1 MENGSGKRVY
11 IYNKSRETFVA
22 TEAAVADTYL
32 LRLVGLLGKGRRWA
46 RAGNG
51 LLIKPSR
58 GVHTIGMLFP
68 LDLVFLNSDNQ
79 VIRVEEH
86 VHPFSISSVCLKASS
101 VLELPPYTIF
111 RTGTRVGDSL
121 DITPLA

>member
-1 MENGSGKRVY
+1 VNNGSGERVY

-32 LRLVGLLGKGRRWA
+32 RRLIGLLGKGRRWA
-46 RAGNG
+46 RPGNG

-58 GVHTIGMLFP
+58 GVHTIGMVFP
-68 LDLVFLNSDNQ
+68 LDLVFLDEDNQ
-79 VIRVEEH
+79 VVRVEEH
-86 VHPFSISSVCLKASS
+86 IHPFSISSVCLKASS

-111 RTGTRVGDSL
+111 RTGTRVGDRL
-121 DITPLA
+121 DITPVT